1 MKNYIRYIIVMFLFG
16 IVMMHSIQAQNCL
29 NMVAIPANGTLNHNG
44 VQISTTST
52 GSVWELQGK
61 STLSCGAF
69 NAVPWTSHLGG
80 LPGPAHRPFSLVLN
94 FDQPVNDVVVA
105 IAEAGWEGLIPAIK
119 NETFTFT
126 SNGGSVSIS
135 STSNCFTTISG
146 NVIYSGSGTSIH
158 TYLGGGYF
166 RLTSPTPYTQLMVSG
181 VGQWN
186 GAAIMLCSESVVPSC
201 SPTNTPNWAA
211 ATSFTQT
218 GVSELANAYT
228 TNWPHTIP
236 NGFIAM
242 ESRNKGFVITRVR
255 TTNDIPVGERVE
267 GMLVYDISAA
277 CVKLFNG
284 STWHCIELDCG
295 R

>member
-1 MKNYIRYIIVMFLFG
+1 MKNYIRYIIVIFLFG
-16 IVMMHSIQAQNCL
+16 IVMTHSIQAQNCSNL
-29 NMVAIPANGTLNHNG
+29 VRIPANGTMNHNG
-44 VQISTTST
+44 VQITTSST

-61 STLSCGAF
+61 ATPSCGSIYT
-69 NAVPWTSHLGG
+69 VPWTAHLGG
-80 LPGPAHRPFSLVLN
+80 LPGPPHRPFSLVLN
-94 FDQPVNDVVVA
+94 FDKPVNNVVVA
-105 IAEAGWEGLIPAIK
+105 ISEGGWLGLIPAIQ

-126 SNGGSVSIS
+126 SNGGTISIS
-135 STSNCFTTISG
+135 STMKCYSTISG
-146 NVIYSGSGTSIH
+146 NVVYTGSGTSIH

-166 RLTSPTPYTQLMVSG
+166 MLTSPTPYTQLTVSG

-186 GAAIMLCSESVVPSC
+186 GAAIMLCGESVIPPC
-201 SPTNTPNWAA
+201 SPTNTPNWEA

-218 GVSELANAYT
+218 GISELFRGYSGS
-228 TNWPHTIP
+228 WPHTIP

-255 TTNDIPVGERVE
+255 TTDDIAVAERIE

-284 STWHCIELDCG
+284 STWNCIELDCG
-295 R
+295 